1 MEGRFVTLFNALPAA
16 GFRSPFTKYLVYYDG
31 PVAEADLCGQGASDA
46 TGFGLA
52 AMYVQACSGAPVS
65 VVAAHELLHTLG
77 AVPRGA
83 PNRCPDP
90 NGAHTCDSM
99 ADLMHPFLDTSPL
112 DAKLLDPGRDDYYG
126 HSGTFTDSQDSP
138 WLVQL
143 DRQQPFTTTISG
155 SRWSDG
161 RRARPRLR
169 ADLHDHVERVDASHP
184 ESCSPSRVEARSL
197 GRRVH
202 RRLDLRCHGRPPASR
217 CRRSSLLSVFRLS
230 VAVSGRGAVR
240 SSRAGITCRPRCS
253 AAFPSFA
260 PVGLDR
266 DAGEGLAVPLLE
278 RRVPR
283 NETHVHGPDDCCDE
297 RSSCLFTRVVPR
309 LTSSRR
315 SGSVLRVEA
324 KHDVLVVGAGCAGM
338 RAAIEAFDA
347 GADVAMISKIH
358 PVRSHSGA
366 AEGGINAAL
375 GNASEDDPEKHA
387 FDTVKGSDYLGDQD
401 AIEILCQEAPDD
413 VYQLEHWGAVFSRT
427 PDGRIAQRPF
437 GAAGEPRTAYAAD
450 ITGHVLIHVLY
461 EQVMKRDIKTYEE
474 FFAWKLVIDE
484 DRCQGVISWDLLD
497 GGLKSIGAKTVIL
510 ATGGAGRLYTGTT
523 NAYACTGDG
532 MTMALRAGVALKDM
546 EMMQFHPTTLAPTGV
561 LITEGCRGEGAY
573 LLNAQSERFLI
584 RYAPNAMELASRD
597 VISRAEQT
605 EIDEG
610 RGIDGNVMLDLR
622 HLGAERILER
632 LHGTRELS
640 MTFAGVDPIFEPIPV
655 RPGAHYHMGGVDTD
669 VWGRTSLEGLY
680 AAGEVACV
688 SVHGANR
695 LGGNALME
703 TITYGKRA
711 GAHAA
716 DWALSNTT
724 ITVPPS
730 VEEDAERELKTL
742 LDRTDG
748 ERPWQIRDELA
759 ETMHVNFGVFRRE
772 EQMLAQGDL
781 VQKLRER
788 YERVVVE
795 DKGDVF
801 NTDLTQ
807 ALELGFLLELAECMI
822 VSGLARKE
830 SRGAHARPYDYPD
843 RDDESYLKHTLVT
856 WEDDAPKLDWKPVTM
871 TKWEPEERKY

>member
-1 MEGRFVTLFNALPAA
+1 
-16 GFRSPFTKYLVYYDG
+16 
-31 PVAEADLCGQGASDA
+31 
-46 TGFGLA
+46 
-52 AMYVQACSGAPVS
+52 
-65 VVAAHELLHTLG
+65 
-77 AVPRGA
+77 
-83 PNRCPDP
+83 
-90 NGAHTCDSM
+90 
-99 ADLMHPFLDTSPL
+99 
-112 DAKLLDPGRDDYYG
+112 
-126 HSGTFTDSQDSP
+126 
-138 WLVQL
+138 
-143 DRQQPFTTTISG
+143 
-155 SRWSDG
+155 
-161 RRARPRLR
+161 
-169 ADLHDHVERVDASHP
+169 
-184 ESCSPSRVEARSL
+184 
-197 GRRVH
+197 
-202 RRLDLRCHGRPPASR
+202 
-217 CRRSSLLSVFRLS
+217 
-230 VAVSGRGAVR
+230 
-240 SSRAGITCRPRCS
+240 
-253 AAFPSFA
+253 
-260 PVGLDR
+260 
-266 DAGEGLAVPLLE
+266 
-278 RRVPR
+278 
-283 NETHVHGPDDCCDE
+283 
-297 RSSCLFTRVVPR
+297 
-309 LTSSRR
+309 
-315 SGSVLRVEA
+315 VEA
-324 KHDVLVVGAGCAGM
+324 KHDVVVVGAGCAGM

-347 GADVAMISKIH
+347 GADVAMLSKIH

-461 EQVMKRDIKTYEE
+461 EQVLKRDIPTYEE
-474 FFAWKLVIDE
+474 FFAWKLVVD
-484 DRCQGVISWDLLD
+484 DGRCQGVIAWDLIN

-532 MTMALRAGVALKDM
+532 MALALRVGVPLKDM

-573 LLNAQSERFLI
+573 LLNSQAERFLV

-610 RGIDGNVMLDLR
+610 RGLDGNVLLDLR
-622 HLGAERILER
+622 HLGAEKIVER

-640 MTFAGVDPIFEPIPV
+640 MTFAGVDPIYEPIPV

-669 VWGRTSLEGLY
+669 VWGRTTLDGLY

-703 TITYGKRA
+703 TITYGKRV
-711 GAHAA
+711 GQHAS
-716 DWALSNTT
+716 DWALTHTT
-724 ITVPPS
+724 VAVPPS
-730 VEEDAERELKTL
+730 AEADAERELAEF
-742 LDRTDG
+742 LDRREG

-759 ETMHVNFGVFRRE
+759 QSMHENFGVFRRE
-772 EQMLAQGDL
+772 DEMLEQGSI
-781 VQKLRER
+781 VRSLRER

-795 DKGDVF
+795 DKGGVF

-807 ALELGFLLELAECMI
+807 ALELGFLLELAECMV

-830 SRGAHARPYDYPD
+830 SRGAHARPHDYPD
-843 RDDESYLKHTLVT
+843 RDDENYLRHTMVT
-856 WEDDAPKLDWKPVTM
+856 WEDGAATLDWKPVTM
-871 TKWEPEERKY
+871 TKWQPEERTY

>member
-1 MEGRFVTLFNALPAA
+1 
-16 GFRSPFTKYLVYYDG
+16 
-31 PVAEADLCGQGASDA
+31 
-46 TGFGLA
+46 
-52 AMYVQACSGAPVS
+52 
-65 VVAAHELLHTLG
+65 
-77 AVPRGA
+77 
-83 PNRCPDP
+83 
-90 NGAHTCDSM
+90 
-99 ADLMHPFLDTSPL
+99 
-112 DAKLLDPGRDDYYG
+112 
-126 HSGTFTDSQDSP
+126 
-138 WLVQL
+138 
-143 DRQQPFTTTISG
+143 
-155 SRWSDG
+155 
-161 RRARPRLR
+161 
-169 ADLHDHVERVDASHP
+169 
-184 ESCSPSRVEARSL
+184 
-197 GRRVH
+197 
-202 RRLDLRCHGRPPASR
+202 
-217 CRRSSLLSVFRLS
+217 
-230 VAVSGRGAVR
+230 
-240 SSRAGITCRPRCS
+240 
-253 AAFPSFA
+253 
-260 PVGLDR
+260 
-266 DAGEGLAVPLLE
+266 
-278 RRVPR
+278 
-283 NETHVHGPDDCCDE
+283 
-297 RSSCLFTRVVPR
+297 
-309 LTSSRR
+309 
-315 SGSVLRVEA
+315 VEA
-324 KHDVLVVGAGCAGM
+324 KHDVLVVGAGLAGM

-347 GADVAMISKIH
+347 GADVAMVTKIH

-401 AIEILCQEAPDD
+401 AIEILCQEAPGD

-461 EQVMKRDIKTYEE
+461 EQVMKRNIETYEE
-474 FFAWKLVIDE
+474 FFVWKLVVDD
-484 DRCQGVISWDLLD
+484 DRCQGVIAWDLLD
-497 GGLKSIGAKTVIL
+497 GGLKAIGAKTVIL

-523 NAYACTGDG
+523 NAYSCTGDG
-532 MTMALRAGVALKDM
+532 MALALRGGVALKDM

-573 LLNAQSERFLI
+573 LLNAQGERFLV

-610 RGIDGNVMLDLR
+610 RGLDGNVLLDLR
-622 HLGAERILER
+622 HLGSDRILER

-669 VWGRTSLEGLY
+669 VWGRTALEGLY

-711 GAHAA
+711 GGHAA
-716 DWALSNTT
+716 DWALGHTT
-724 ITVPPS
+724 VAVPPS
-730 VEEDAERELKTL
+730 VEQDAERELRTL

-759 ETMHVNFGVFRRE
+759 QTMHENFGVFRRE

-781 VQKLRER
+781 VVKLRER

-807 ALELGFLLELAECMI
+807 ALELGFLLELAQCMV

-843 RDDESYLKHTLVT
+843 RDDESFLRHTLVT
-856 WEDDAPKLDWKPVTM
+856 WEDGGPKLDWKPVTM
-871 TKWEPEERKY
+871 TKWQPEERKY